1 MNQHRLTYLLQQY
14 QANEC
19 TAPEME
25 ELNDWFHAYNPGE
38 NDLDRW
44 IDESGGPEA
53 MSACLY
59 KDFNSRMHK
68 ASIQSRTKRI
78 FRTTAAAA
86 AVVAALIFSLYRGK
100 SPAVHR
106 CVRNSATRNNLPAHQ
121 IKVGSNQ
128 ALLTL
133 ADGTSIPLNDSDR
146 AAVAVQNNTRIRQV
160 HGGKISYD
168 RIAGPSLKEQL
179 VYNTLTTP
187 RGGKFSV
194 TLADG
199 TLATLDASSSI
210 VYPVAFGSDERRV
223 EVTGQVFFEVVHN
236 VRKPFRVITKGQ
248 TIEDIGTSFNIKA
261 YGDEPWVKVTV
272 AGGKVKV
279 FNASATATLTPGQ
292 QARVEDDGRDIRVQY
307 VDVAETIAWK
317 NGWFA
322 LHHEH
327 LESIMKQA
335 ARWYDVDVIY
345 ERTPVN
351 KEFGGMIS
359 RYKDISELLQN
370 LRTAGGM
377 NYRIE
382 GRKVIFF

>member
-1 MNQHRLTYLLQQY
+1 MNQDRLTYLLQQY

-19 TAPEME
+19 TEPELE
-25 ELNDWFHAYNPGE
+25 ELNNWFHAYNPGK
-38 NDLDRW
+38 NDMDRW
-44 IDESGGPEA
+44 IDEFGGSEA

-59 KDFNSRMHK
+59 KDFNNRISR
-68 ASIQSRTKRI
+68 ASGQSGAKKMWKTM
-78 FRTTAAAA
+78 AAAA
-86 AVVAALIFSLYRGK
+86 AVVVALLFPLYLRKG
-100 SPAVHR
+100 PAI
-106 CVRNSATRNNLPAHQ
+106 RNNLAVHQ
-121 IKVGSNQ
+121 IKVGSNK

-133 ADGTSIPLNDSDR
+133 ADGTSIPLDDSDK

-160 HGGKISYD
+160 RGGKISYD
-168 RIAGPSLKEQL
+168 RIAVHSLKEQL

-199 TLATLDASSSI
+199 TLVTLDAASSI
-210 VYPVAFGSDERRV
+210 TYPVSFGSDERRV

-236 VRKPFRVITKGQ
+236 ARIPFRVITKGQ
-248 TIEDIGTSFNIKA
+248 TIEDMGTSFNINA
-261 YGDEPWVKVTV
+261 YGNEPWVKVTL
-272 AGGKVKV
+272 AEGKIKV
-279 FNASATATLTPGQ
+279 LNASATAMLTPGQ
-292 QARVEDDGRDIRVQY
+292 QARVEDGGQDIRVQY

-327 LESIMKQA
+327 LEGIMKQA
-335 ARWYDVDVIY
+335 ARWYDVDVLY
-345 ERTPVN
+345 ERAPVN

-359 RYKDISELLQN
+359 RYKNISELLQN
-370 LRTAGGM
+370 LRMAGGM

>member
-1 MNQHRLTYLLQQY
+1 M
-14 QANEC
+14 
-19 TAPEME
+19 
-25 ELNDWFHAYNPGE
+25 
-38 NDLDRW
+38 DRW
-44 IDESGGPEA
+44 IDEFGGPEA
-53 MSACLY
+53 MSARLY
-59 KDFNSRMHK
+59 KDFNDRMRRTPG
-68 ASIQSRTKRI
+68 QSRTKKILR
-78 FRTTAAAA
+78 TAAAA
-86 AVVAALIFSLYRGK
+86 AAAVAVLIFVRH
-100 SPAVHR
+100 PAMR
-106 CVRNSATRNNLPAHQ
+106 SNLAVHQ
-121 IKVGSNQ
+121 IKAGSNK

-133 ADGTSIPLNDSDR
+133 ADGTNIPLDDSDK
-146 AAVAVQNNTRIRQV
+146 AIVAVQNNTRIRQV

-168 RIAGPSLKEQL
+168 GSAGHSLQGPL

-194 TLADG
+194 TLPDG
-199 TLATLDASSSI
+199 TLVTLDASSSI
-210 VYPVAFGSDERRV
+210 TYPVAFGSDERRV
-223 EVTGQVFFEVVHN
+223 EVTGQVFFEVAHN
-236 VRKPFRVITKGQ
+236 SRNPFRVITKGQ

-261 YGDEPWVKVTV
+261 YDNEPWVKVTL
-272 AGGKVKV
+272 AEGKVNV
-279 FNASATATLTPGQ
+279 LNASATAILTPGQ
-292 QARVEDDGRDIRVQY
+292 QARVEDGGRDIRVQY

-317 NGWFA
+317 DGWFA

-345 ERTPVN
+345 ERAPVN